1 MSTNRYK
8 CSCARCSQHPD
19 RFMHQTRQVITKHAK
34 KYPPVLQPTGVDTN
48 ADAGANPMNDASG
61 SSSESEGTDHRER
74 PGIPPQVRDDEYDFE
89 FQHMDDQHAEEQPR
103 GRRAPVQ
110 ELQDFNFRPV
120 AWPDVRVP
128 GSDQDQEDRPSLIPR
143 AFQERPGVRLAY
155 LNTVIGNVFGKQSI
169 QAATDALNNQL
180 NCMLLEGVLP
190 EHPRPVR
197 HLLSAKRRLG
207 IDADQWITQYA
218 ICPECWKHFTPA
230 QVKELPSP
238 ECTVPDCEGVLY
250 DEHTDA
256 KGKRVRTSKK
266 IMPHISLIGSLRQMF
281 MQPGFAKSV
290 QDSRQDHPGQNEDE
304 DYVMTDM
311 HDGML
316 WHELETNTV
325 REIGELGTVRDRP
338 QDNQPATT
346 KLTERRYGLHL
357 TLNIDCNYAG
367 SKRAKH
373 SSNQPLFGAVYS
385 RAYGTQE
392 WCEVLNANWVKMDV
406 YGEEGLVDVFAD
418 NEALACDMPASHKC
432 NGTAGHS
439 HDFHPCAFC
448 DIDIIKINTPEGY
461 NNSWTAKDDHHM
473 LRQSFYSKDA
483 TPTRQEAI
491 LRDHGV
497 RFSILNVIPG
507 WLPSR
512 KSALDFMHCIFLG
525 IISHLFMR
533 MLFGG
538 YMLSGMGGINSPK
551 RQFED
556 IINAV
561 RWPSHVTRLPK
572 NLGENQSLKKADEW
586 RRLLTITPVILWWAW
601 RDANDEIPDTEPPLP
616 PNTVAPDFSRNRR
629 SLYQAILFLCTGVQI
644 LASHT
649 ISMAQARTGQSFLSH
664 YCLECLQLRIP
675 LTINHQASM
684 HTADMIKKFGPVYAW
699 WLFAFERFN
708 GMLERVHHN
717 GHDGGRIEL
726 TLLRNWVQAQ
736 DCGSMMTQIAVY
748 QSEAAEDNVRLP
760 LCNAK
765 LINLRAYGSPPG
777 VFYPILLQYCRSLW
791 PDLHLVGDL
800 SCDNG
805 TPFYANKV
813 SRALTYIR
821 KDGIH
826 YGCTMNQR
834 THADSFAFIS
844 QGRTRVPVQITALF
858 VVGVLDV
865 IPHVCAVVRRLV
877 SDDDIPAMPWD
888 LYTSTLGIHVSYT
901 ELGPQEVVP
910 VSRIECP
917 LALIPVHSNILKKDL
932 WITVSFDHSQNL

>member
-1 MSTNRYK
+1 
-8 CSCARCSQHPD
+8 
-19 RFMHQTRQVITKHAK
+19 
-34 KYPPVLQPTGVDTN
+34 
-48 ADAGANPMNDASG
+48 
-61 SSSESEGTDHRER
+61 
-74 PGIPPQVRDDEYDFE
+74 
-89 FQHMDDQHAEEQPR
+89 MDDQHAEEQPR
-103 GRRAPVQ
+103 GQRAPVQ
-110 ELQDFNFRPV
+110 ELQDFNFCLV
-120 AWPDVRVP
+120 AWPD
-128 GSDQDQEDRPSLIPR
+128 DQEDRPSLIPR
-143 AFQERPGVRLAY
+143 AFQERPGVCLAY
-155 LNTVIGNVFGKQSI
+155 LNTVIGNVFRKQSI

-207 IDADQWITQYA
+207 IDADQWITQYV

-266 IMPHISLIGSLRQMF
+266 IMLHISLIGSLRRMF

-290 QDSRQDHPGQNEDE
+290 RDSRQDHPGQNEDE

-325 REIGELGTVRDRP
+325 RKIGKLVNVICAAIMPGQKEPNIVQINHCLEPSTRELMELKNG
-338 QDNQPATT
+338 
-346 KLTERRYGLHL
+346 
-357 TLNIDCNYAG
+357 
-367 SKRAKH
+367 
-373 SSNQPLFGAVYS
+373 
-385 RAYGTQE
+385 
-392 WCEVLNANWVKMDV
+392 VKMDV

-418 NEALACDMPASHKC
+418 NEALACNMPASHKC

-461 NNSWTAKDDHHM
+461 NNSWTAKDDYHM

-483 TPTRQEAI
+483 TPARQEAI

-525 IISHLFMR
+525 IISHLFMHV
-533 MLFGG
+533 LFGG
-538 YMLSGMGGINSPK
+538 YMLLGMGGINSPK

-572 NLGENQSLKKADEW
+572 NV
-586 RRLLTITPVILWWAW
+586 LLIFIQHQLVILWWAW
-601 RDANDEIPDTEPPLP
+601 RDANDEIPDTKPPLP
-616 PNTVAPDFSRNRR
+616 PNTVAPDFSRNCR
-629 SLYQAILFLCTGVQI
+629 SLYQAILFLCTGVRI
-644 LASHT
+644 LTSRT
-649 ISMAQARTGQSFLSH
+649 ISMAQARTGQSFLAH

-675 LTINHQASM
+675 LTINHQALM

-699 WLFAFERFN
+699 WLFAFEWFN
-708 GMLERVHHN
+708 GMLECVHHN
-717 GHDGGRIEL
+717 GHDGGQIEL
-726 TLLRNWVQAQ
+726 TLLWNWVQAQ
-736 DCGSMMTQIAVY
+736 DHGSMMTQIAVY

-765 LINLRAYGSPPG
+765 LINLRAYGLPPG
-777 VFYPILLQYCRSLW
+777 VFYPILLQYCHSLW

-858 VVGVLDV
+858 VVGVLDAGNE
-865 IPHVCAVVRRLV
+865 PEDFLE
-877 SDDDIPAMPWD
+877 D
-888 LYTSTLGIHVSYT
+888 
-901 ELGPQEVVP
+901 
-910 VSRIECP
+910 
-917 LALIPVHSNILKKDL
+917 KDRE
-932 WITVSFDHSQNL
+932 

>member
-1 MSTNRYK
+1 
-8 CSCARCSQHPD
+8 
-19 RFMHQTRQVITKHAK
+19 
-34 KYPPVLQPTGVDTN
+34 
-48 ADAGANPMNDASG
+48 
-61 SSSESEGTDHRER
+61 
-74 PGIPPQVRDDEYDFE
+74 
-89 FQHMDDQHAEEQPR
+89 MDDQHAEEQPQ

-190 EHPRPVR
+190 EHPHPVR
-197 HLLSAKRRLG
+197 HLSAKRRLG

-266 IMPHISLIGSLRQMF
+266 IMPHVSLIGSLRRMF
-281 MQPGFAKSV
+281 MRPGFAKSV
-290 QDSRQDHPGQNEDE
+290 RDSRQDHPGQNEDE

-346 KLTERRYGLHL
+346 KLTEHRYGLHL
-357 TLNIDCNYAG
+357 TLNIDWMGILEN
-367 SKRAKH
+367 RPH
-373 SSNQPLFGAVYS
+373 SSGPIYYAINDLPRDQRFLQVNVICAAIMPGPKEPNIVQINHCLEPSTRELMELKNG
-385 RAYGTQE
+385 
-392 WCEVLNANWVKMDV
+392 VKMDV

-448 DIDIIKINTPEGY
+448 DIDIVKINTPEGY

-483 TPTRQEAI
+483 TPARQEAI

-533 MLFGG
+533 VLFGG

-551 RQFED
+551 RRFED

-629 SLYQAILFLCTGVQI
+629 SLYQAILFLCTGVRI
-644 LASHT
+644 LASRT
-649 ISMAQARTGQSFLSH
+649 ISMAQARTGQSFLAH

-726 TLLRNWVQAQ
+726 TLLRNWVQTHLIYEYLLALPADTHSFERDQINRIIKVQAQ
-736 DCGSMMTQIAVY
+736 DRGSMMTQIAVY

-760 LCNAK
+760 LRNAK

-821 KDGIH
+821 KDGIR
-826 YGCTMNQR
+826 YGCTMNR
-834 THADSFAFIS
+834 HTHADSFAFIS

-865 IPHVCAVVRRLV
+865 VPHVCAVVRRLV

-888 LYTSTLGIHVSYT
+888 LYASTLGIHISYT

-917 LALIPVHSNILKKDL
+917 LALIPVHSNVLKKDL
-932 WITVSFDHSQNL
+932 WITVSFDHVSLQTVITTLIQQSQNL

>member
-1 MSTNRYK
+1 MSMNRYK

-19 RFMHQTRQVITKHAK
+19 RFIYQTRQVITKHMK

-61 SSSESEGTDHRER
+61 SSSESEGTNHRER

-89 FQHMDDQHAEEQPR
+89 FQHMDDQH
-103 GRRAPVQ
+103 

-128 GSDQDQEDRPSLIPR
+128 GSDQDQEDRPSLIPQ

-155 LNTVIGNVFGKQSI
+155 LNTVIGNVFRKQSI

-190 EHPRPVR
+190 EHLCPVR
-197 HLLSAKRRLG
+197 HLLSAKCRLG

-316 WHELETNTV
+316 WHELKTNTV
-325 REIGELGTVRDRP
+325 REIGKLGTVHDRP

-346 KLTERRYGLHL
+346 KLTEHRYGLHL
-357 TLNIDCNYAG
+357 TLNIDWMGILEN
-367 SKRAKH
+367 RPH
-373 SSNQPLFGAVYS
+373 SSGPIYYAINNLPQDQQFLQVNVICAAIMLGPKEPNIVQINHCLEPSTHELMELKNG
-385 RAYGTQE
+385 
-392 WCEVLNANWVKMDV
+392 VKMDV

-418 NEALACDMPASHKC
+418 NEALACNMPASHKC

-448 DIDIIKINTPEGY
+448 DIDIVKINTPEGY

-483 TPTRQEAI
+483 TPTRQEVI
-491 LRDHGV
+491 LQDHRV

-507 WLPSR
+507 WLPLR

-525 IISHLFMR
+525 IISHLFMCV
-533 MLFGG
+533 LFGG

-551 RQFED
+551 RRFED

-572 NLGENQSLKKADEW
+572 NLGENQSLKKADKW
-586 RRLLTITPVILWWAW
+586 CRLLTITLVILWWAW
-601 RDANDEIPDTEPPLP
+601 RDANDEIPDTKPPLP
-616 PNTVAPDFSRNRR
+616 PNTVAPDFSRNRC
-629 SLYQAILFLCTGVQI
+629 SLYQAILFLCTGVRI

-649 ISMAQARTGQSFLSH
+649 ISMAQARTGQSFLAH

-684 HTADMIKKFGPVYAW
+684 HTADMIKKFGPVYTW

-717 GHDGGRIEL
+717 GTSSRPWKYDDADSSL
-726 TLLRNWVQAQ
+726 
-736 DCGSMMTQIAVY
+736 
-748 QSEAAEDNVRLP
+748 SERSCRRLP
-760 LCNAK
+760 LRNAK
-765 LINLRAYGSPPG
+765 LINLHAYGSPPG
-777 VFYPILLQYCRSLW
+777 VFYPILLQYCHSLW

-800 SCDNG
+800 SCNNG
-805 TPFYANKV
+805 TPFYVNKV
-813 SRALTYIR
+813 SCALTYIR

-865 IPHVCAVVRRLV
+865 VPHVCAVVRRLV

-888 LYTSTLGIHVSYT
+888 LYTSTLGIHVLYT

-932 WITVSFDHSQNL
+932 WITISFDHSQNL

>member
-1 MSTNRYK
+1 
-8 CSCARCSQHPD
+8 
-19 RFMHQTRQVITKHAK
+19 MHLGH
-34 KYPPVLQPTGVDTN
+34 
-48 ADAGANPMNDASG
+48 
-61 SSSESEGTDHRER
+61 H
-74 PGIPPQVRDDEYDFE
+74 
-89 FQHMDDQHAEEQPR
+89 
-103 GRRAPVQ
+103 
-110 ELQDFNFRPV
+110 
-120 AWPDVRVP
+120 
-128 GSDQDQEDRPSLIPR
+128 PSLRVLTIEKDWGFHLKSEMMT
-143 AFQERPGVRLAY
+143 FQERPGVRLAY

-180 NCMLLEGVLP
+180 NCMLLKGVLP
-190 EHPRPVR
+190 EHPCPVR
-197 HLLSAKRRLG
+197 HLLSAKCRLG
-207 IDADQWITQYA
+207 IDADQWITQYV
-218 ICPECWKHFTPA
+218 ICPKCWKHFTPA

-238 ECTVPDCEGVLY
+238 EF
-250 DEHTDA
+250 
-256 KGKRVRTSKK
+256 R
-266 IMPHISLIGSLRQMF
+266 
-281 MQPGFAKSV
+281 
-290 QDSRQDHPGQNEDE
+290 DSRQDHPGQNEDQ
-304 DYVMTDM
+304 DYVMTNM
-311 HDGML
+311 HDSML

-325 REIGELGTVRDRP
+325 CEIGELVNVICAAIMLDP
-338 QDNQPATT
+338 KEP
-346 KLTERRYGLHL
+346 
-357 TLNIDCNYAG
+357 NIVQINHCLEPSTRELMELKNG
-367 SKRAKH
+367 
-373 SSNQPLFGAVYS
+373 
-385 RAYGTQE
+385 
-392 WCEVLNANWVKMDV
+392 VKMDV
-406 YGEEGLVDVFAD
+406 YGEEELVDVFVD

-448 DIDIIKINTPEGY
+448 DIDIVKINTPEGY

-473 LRQSFYSKDA
+473 LHQSFYSKDA
-483 TPTRQEAI
+483 TPARQEAI

-497 RFSILNVIPG
+497 RFSILNVISG

-533 MLFGG
+533 VLFGG
-538 YMLSGMGGINSPK
+538 YMLSGMGGINSLK

-586 RRLLTITPVILWWAW
+586 CCLLTITPVILWWAW

-616 PNTVAPDFSRNRR
+616 PNTVAPDFLCNRR
-629 SLYQAILFLCTGVQI
+629 LLYKAILFLCTGVQI
-644 LASHT
+644 LTSRT
-649 ISMAQARTGQSFLSH
+649 ISMAQARTGQSFLAH
-664 YCLECLQLRIP
+664 YYLECLQLRIP

-717 GHDGGRIEL
+717 GHDGGWIEL
-726 TLLRNWVQAQ
+726 TLLWNWVQTHLIYKYLLALPADTHSFERDQINHIIKVQAQ
-736 DCGSMMTQIAVY
+736 DRRSMMTQIAVY

-760 LCNAK
+760 LFRNTLHNAK
-765 LINLRAYGSPPG
+765 LINLCAYSLPQG

-821 KDGIH
+821 KDGIR
-826 YGCTMNQR
+826 YGCTMNRR
-834 THADSFAFIS
+834 THADSFAFIL
-844 QGRTRVPVQITALF
+844 QGRMHVPVQIMALF

-877 SDDDIPAMPWD
+877 SDNDIPAMPWD
-888 LYTSTLGIHVSYT
+888 LYASTLGIHVSYM
-901 ELGPQEVVP
+901 ELGPQEMVP
-910 VSRIECP
+910 VSWIECP

-932 WITVSFDHSQNL
+932 LQIVITLVQQSQNL